1 MPVTWA
7 PTVDDLRDEVE
18 DLERYLPGRLRKAQE
33 ADRVLWWQGN
43 IDTAV
48 SELLEA
54 ARSGGCPIPNPPTSD
69 AANVLTKAALAL
81 AGRNSNVTSSDPS
94 QRSPLVRWAEGFVAD
109 LRKGTGLFTAKT
121 SNDVGAFVVLTPPRS
136 DW

>member
-18 DLERYLPGRLRKAQE
+18 DLERYLPRRLAKAPE
-33 ADRVLWWQGN
+33 ADRIAWWQGN
-43 IDTAV
+43 INTAV

-54 ARSGGCPIPNPPTSD
+54 ARSGGCPIPSMPTID
-69 AANVLTKAALAL
+69 AANVLTKAAKAL
-81 AGRNSNVTSSDPS
+81 ASRNSNVTSSDPS

-109 LRKGTGLFTAKT
+109 LRKGSGLFTAKT
-121 SNDVGAFVVLTPPRS
+121 QSDVGAFVVLTPPRS
-136 DW
+136 GW